1 MQRLSGTVILI
12 AAGCAKHSAPSAGYL
27 EEAAS
32 YGGAPYPMEVA
43 ADEAEMSYAPAA
55 KSAGP
60 APGARAVAAMPP
72 PPPAPPPSAEPTE
85 PAPPAQAEAAQA
97 ERMVHY
103 AGWARLRAT
112 QVSAAI
118 DQAKAIALAA
128 GGRVESLSS
137 DAITVRV
144 PVAQFDAAWRTLLAL
159 GDVMDRSVTAE
170 DVTDAFL
177 AVDLRVKTLTVTRD
191 RLMAL
196 LAKAETEEEKLAL
209 LRELQRVTEQLDSFE
224 RQLRTLRGLADF
236 SRISLEFVPREA
248 FANAAA
254 GPDVTGFGW
263 IGALSPFRRDVGAEG
278 KRIALPVP
286 EGLVV
291 LSPKGAY
298 VAESPE
304 GAAIWTGTLPNDPR
318 ADAAFWIAAVHE
330 RLGDDFA
337 KAETRAVGT
346 WQCLTLTD
354 GGEAPYVWEVCV
366 QVDAADKTLWL
377 GEVYYPSLEAQQRYA
392 PAIAAALTGGAS

>member
-1 MQRLSGTVILI
+1 VRSNLSWSGPVLWNRLNASFDATYSLNTQQQSFVDRNFAGVQRFALENEGSRPVFVNVSSIVPLTGGI
-12 AAGCAKHSAPSAGYL
+12 AAG
-27 EEAAS
+27 
-32 YGGAPYPMEVA
+32 
-43 ADEAEMSYAPAA
+43 D
-55 KSAGP
+55 
-60 APGARAVAAMPP
+60 
-72 PPPAPPPSAEPTE
+72 
-85 PAPPAQAEAAQA
+85 
-97 ERMVHY
+97 
-103 AGWARLRAT
+103 
-112 QVSAAI
+112 
-118 DQAKAIALAA
+118 
-128 GGRVESLSS
+128 GRV
-137 DAITVRV
+137 V
-144 PVAQFDAAWRTLLAL
+144 PQY
-159 GDVMDRSVTAE
+159 
-170 DVTDAFL
+170 
-177 AVDLRVKTLTVTRD
+177 
-191 RLMAL
+191 
-196 LAKAETEEEKLAL
+196 
-209 LRELQRVTEQLDSFE
+209 QRVTEQLDSFE

-236 SRISLEFVPREA
+236 SRISLDFVPREA
-248 FANAAA
+248 FANAAT

-263 IGALSPFRRDVGAEG
+263 IGALSPFRRDVGADG
-278 KRIALPVP
+278 KRIALSVP

-377 GEVYYPSLEAQQRYA
+377 GEVYYPSVEAQQRYA